1 MIKNVGSVL
10 LVSAWLG
17 LMGLAGYILSYPLS
31 HFLGVKHVEVEN
43 AGFLPFSAIRFAL
56 EGYDLLSLEADEVED
71 ILRERF
77 GDRIKS
83 VKVRRRYTFS
93 GAILKIEVEERTPVA
108 RLKLGK
114 GYLLIDSEGYT
125 FRPMGDE
132 GKNLPYVA
140 TYDKELLFK
149 NFTRLYD
156 EVLSLGLPVKEVR
169 VKPRGVLVVLNTTK
183 LILPPL
189 EDLPD
194 NLSARVKM
202 VYNLFKNG
210 SKVDLRYSK
219 FILVR

>member
-1 MIKNVGSVL
+1 
-10 LVSAWLG
+10 
-17 LMGLAGYILSYPLS
+17 
-31 HFLGVKHVEVEN
+31 
-43 AGFLPFSAIRFAL
+43 
-56 EGYDLLSLEADEVED
+56 ED